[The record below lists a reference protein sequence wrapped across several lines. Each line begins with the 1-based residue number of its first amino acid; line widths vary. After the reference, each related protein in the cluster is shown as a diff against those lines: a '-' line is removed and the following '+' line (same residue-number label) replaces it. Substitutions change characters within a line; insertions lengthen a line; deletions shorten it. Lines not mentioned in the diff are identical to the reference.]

1 MYKGGIG
8 MSPLAKQVAAKKKY
22 PIPDKLYFKI
32 GEVAEITGV
41 KPYVLRYWESEFK
54 MVSPSKSRSRQRLY
68 RKSDVELIFRIKKLL
83 YEERY
88 TINGARKKLKG
99 LGYESKISQPE
110 LEFEKTDRKSILN
123 ESIQELK
130 EIQKLLSK

>member
-1 MYKGGIG
+1 
-8 MSPLAKQVAAKKKY
+8 MSPLAKQVVAKKKY

-83 YEERY
+83 YEDRY

-99 LGYESKISQPE
+99 LGYAGKVSQPE
-110 LEFEKTDRKSILN
+110 LKFEKTDKRTILN
-123 ESIQELK
+123 EAIQELK
-130 EIQKLLSK
+130 ELQKILGK

>member
-1 MYKGGIG
+1 
-8 MSPLAKQVAAKKKY
+8 MSAVAKRVASKKAY

-54 MVSPSKSRSRQRLY
+54 MVNPSKSRSRQRLY
-68 RKSDVELIFRIKKLL
+68 RKSDVELIFRIKELL

-88 TINGARKKLKG
+88 TINGARKKLKE
-99 LGYESKISQPE
+99 LGYGRISQPE
-110 LEFEKTDRKSILN
+110 LQFEKVESKSALGKV
-123 ESIQELK
+123 IQELK
-130 EIQKLLSK
+130 EIQDLLSE

>member
-1 MYKGGIG
+1 
-8 MSPLAKQVAAKKKY
+8 MSALAKRVTSKKTY

-68 RKSDVELIFRIKKLL
+68 RKTDVELIFRIKELL

-88 TINGARKKLKG
+88 TINGARKKLKEM
-99 LGYESKISQPE
+99 GYGKITQPE
-110 LEFEKTDRKSILN
+110 LQFEKGEGHSVLDQV
-123 ESIQELK
+123 IQELK
-130 EIQKLLSK
+130 EIQKILSK

>member
-1 MYKGGIG
+1 
-8 MSPLAKQVAAKKKY
+8 
-22 PIPDKLYFKI
+22 
-32 GEVAEITGV
+32 VAEITGV

-99 LGYESKISQPE
+99 LGYESKATQPASATQPE
-110 LEFEKTDRKSILN
+110 LEFEKTDKKAVLN
-123 ESIQELK
+123 EVIQELK
-130 EIQKLLSK
+130 DIQKLLGK